1 MTKSKIVF
9 DVELDKDH
17 VPEKISWSATDNPQ
31 GEVAT
36 ETKAVSISLWD
47 QAQKQSLRIDLW
59 AKDMPVDEMKRFY
72 IESLAGIGDSVKR
85 STGDEGMA
93 QKIHELCEQLVEYI
107 KNTEDKA

>member
-59 AKDMPVDEMKRFY
+59 AKDMPVDEMRRFY

-107 KNTEDKA
+107 KKNQDKA

>member
-1 MTKSKIVF
+1 MRKSQIVF
-9 DVELDKDH
+9 DVELDNDH
-17 VPEKISWSATDNPQ
+17 VPEKINWSASDNPQ
-31 GEVAT
+31 GDSST

-47 QAQKQSLRIDLW
+47 QTQKHSLRIDLW

-93 QKIHELCEQLVEYI
+93 QKIHDLCEQLVEYL
-107 KNTEDKA
+107 KKEQDKG